1 MVNMDTNTIE
11 QKNKIIIYST
21 ENCKFC
27 HMLKDY
33 LTEKGFKY
41 ENIDIGKDH
50 AQAEIAKEKSGQM
63 GVPVTDIDGHIVIGY
78 DVDAVDNLLNIK

>member
-1 MVNMDTNTIE
+1 MDINTIE
-11 QKNKIIIYST
+11 QKNKIIIYGT

-41 ENIDIGKDH
+41 EDIDVGKDSS
-50 AQAEIAKEKSGQM
+50 QAAIAKEKSGQL
-63 GVPVTDIDGHIVIGY
+63 GVPVTDIDGHIVVGY
-78 DVDAVDNLLNIK
+78 DVEAVDELLNIK

>member
-1 MVNMDTNTIE
+1 MDTITSTE

-33 LTEKGFKY
+33 LTEKGFAY
-41 ENIDIGKDH
+41 ENIDVGKDA
-50 AQAEIAKEKSGQM
+50 AQADIAREKSGQL
-63 GVPVTDIDGHIVIGY
+63 GVPVTDIDGNIIVGY
-78 DVDAVDNLLNIK
+78 DIEEIDKLLNIK

>member
-1 MVNMDTNTIE
+1 MDSNTIE

-33 LTEKGFKY
+33 LTEKGFTY
-41 ENIDIGKDH
+41 ENIDIGKDA
-50 AQAEIAKEKSGQM
+50 AQANIAKEKSGQM

-78 DVDAVDNLLNIK
+78 DVEEVDNLLNIK

>member
-1 MVNMDTNTIE
+1 MEINTIE

-33 LTEKGFKY
+33 LTEKGFTY
-41 ENIDIGKDH
+41 EAVDVGKDM
-50 AQAEIAKEKSGQM
+50 AQAEIAKQKSGQL
-63 GVPVTDIDGHIVIGY
+63 GVPVTDIDGHIIIGY
-78 DVDAVDNLLNIK
+78 DVEAVDELLNIK

>member
-1 MVNMDTNTIE
+1 MDTNTNE

-33 LTEKGFKY
+33 LTEKGFEY
-41 ENIDIGKDH
+41 ENVDVGKDA
-50 AQAEIAKEKSGQM
+50 AQAEIAKEKSGQL
-63 GVPVTDIDGHIVIGY
+63 GVPVSDINGHIVIGY
-78 DVDAVDNLLNIK
+78 DLEEVDSLLNIK

>member
-1 MVNMDTNTIE
+1 METNTIE

-33 LTEKGFKY
+33 LIDKGFKY
-41 ENIDIGKDH
+41 DSVDVGKDM
-50 AQAEIAKEKSGQM
+50 AQAEIAKQKSGQL
-63 GVPVTDIDGHIVIGY
+63 GVPVTDIDGHIIIGY
-78 DVDAVDNLLNIK
+78 DVEAVDELLNIK

>member
-1 MVNMDTNTIE
+1 MDTNTIE

-33 LTEKGFKY
+33 LTEKGFTY
-41 ENIDIGKDH
+41 DSVDVGKDM
-50 AQAEIAKEKSGQM
+50 AQAEIAKQKSGQL
-63 GVPVTDIDGHIVIGY
+63 GVPVTDIDGHIIVGY
-78 DVDAVDNLLNIK
+78 DVEAVDELLNIK

>member
-1 MVNMDTNTIE
+1 MDTTSTTE

-33 LTEKGFKY
+33 LTEKGFSY
-41 ENIDIGKDH
+41 ENVDVGKDA
-50 AQAEIAKEKSGQM
+50 AQAEIAKAKSGQL
-63 GVPVTDIDGHIVIGY
+63 GVPVTDIDGHIIIGY
-78 DVDAVDNLLNIK
+78 DIEEVDNLLNIK

>member
-1 MVNMDTNTIE
+1 METNTTE

-33 LTEKGFKY
+33 LTEKGFEY
-41 ENIDIGKDH
+41 DSVDVGKD
-50 AQAEIAKEKSGQM
+50 AEQANIAKEKSGQL
-63 GVPVTDIDGHIVIGY
+63 GVPVTDIDGKIVIGY
-78 DVDAVDNLLNIK
+78 DTDAIDELLNIK

>member
-1 MVNMDTNTIE
+1 MDTNTID

-33 LTEKGFKY
+33 LTEKGFTY

>member
-1 MVNMDTNTIE
+1 MDTNIIE

-41 ENIDIGKDH
+41 EDIDVGKDGE
-50 AQAEIAKEKSGQM
+50 QANIAKEKSGQL
-63 GVPVTDIDGHIVIGY
+63 GVPVTDIDGHIIIGY
-78 DVDAVDNLLNIK
+78 DVEAVDELLNIK